1 MSQMDLMIPSKA
13 DVPAYILNPEL
24 ARQANEEA
32 AAGISTGYP
41 ARIKLSGTKFAL
53 VDGNG
58 EEKPYPPSKMIIG
71 PDENQYMPMVVLKA
85 KKPLQKAWYLKK
97 YDPNADLAQGP
108 DCFSTDSE
116 RPDPSSPS
124 KQSETCASCPHNAF
138 GSGTDQNGNATK
150 GKACSDSKILA
161 VFVPNFGIHSFKI
174 PPASLKNFGLYV
186 KQLSTA
192 GIPLG
197 TVKTLVGFDPAL
209 SYPVVVFKFGG
220 YLKQDHLPELERL
233 ALSPEVEE
241 IIGGIVA
248 KAQALPPPPKQE
260 TKAPVVEDDDLGLD
274 LGLPSSEETAKAE
287 AAAAAE
293 AEAKAKADAAAK
305 KKAQAAAKKKADEAK
320 AEAERLAAQ
329 AKEPE
334 ILDPSDVSDDD
345 LIKSLGL
352 DDL

>member
-1 MSQMDLMIPSKA
+1 MSNELTIPSKS
-13 DVPAYILNPEL
+13 DVPAYVLNPEL

-71 PDENQYMPMVVLKA
+71 PDENQYIPMVVLKA
-85 KKPLQKAWYLKK
+85 KKALQKSWYLKK
-97 YDPNADLAQGP
+97 YDPNAELAQGP

-116 RPDPSSPS
+116 RPDPSSPI
-124 KQSETCASCPHNAF
+124 KQCDTCAMCPHNAF

-161 VFVPNFGIHSFKI
+161 VFVPNFGVHSFKI

-186 KQLSTA
+186 KQLSVN

-197 TVKTLVGFDPAL
+197 TVKTLVGFDLAM
-209 SYPVVVFKFGG
+209 SYPVLVFKFGG
-220 YLKQDHLPELERL
+220 FLKQEHLPELEK
-233 ALSPEVEE
+233 LSLSLEVDE
-241 IIGGIVA
+241 IIGGKPAVSA
-248 KAQALPPPPKQE
+248 PALPAPPKQD
-260 TKAPVVEDDDLGLD
+260 KAPVVEDDDLGL
-274 LGLPSSEETAKAE
+274 GLDGPSAEETAK
-287 AAAAAE
+287 AE
-293 AEAKAKADAAAK
+293 AEAKAKAEAATKKKAAAAAK
-305 KKAQAAAKKKADEAK
+305 KKAEAEAAAK

-329 AKEPE
+329 AQTPE
-334 ILDPSDVSDDD
+334 LLDDPSTVSDDE
-345 LIKSLGL
+345 LIRELGL